1 MSVGDALAG
10 TREAD
15 WASLQPARTVHF
27 TGISIMRI
35 ADSVFVEAW
44 QNWDMLGVIEQI
56 KGVGISGTYIS
67 AA

>member
-1 MSVGDALAG
+1 MLITPTGES
-10 TREAD
+10 
-15 WASLQPARTVHF
+15 VHF

-56 KGVGISGTYIS
+56 KGIGISGTYIS

>member
-1 MSVGDALAG
+1 
-10 TREAD
+10 
-15 WASLQPARTVHF
+15 
-27 TGISIMRI
+27 MRI